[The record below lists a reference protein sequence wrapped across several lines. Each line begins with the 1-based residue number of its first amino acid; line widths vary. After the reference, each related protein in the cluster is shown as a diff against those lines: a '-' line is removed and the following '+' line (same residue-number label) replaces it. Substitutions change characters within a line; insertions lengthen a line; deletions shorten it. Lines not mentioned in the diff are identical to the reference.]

1 MACGGPTRG
10 CPVRDD
16 AIVTEEISHNRELWN
31 GVNTAFTDRDGER
44 RWREPDL
51 RWGLFARPEADLA
64 LLGDVAGLDVVELG
78 CGTAALSAWLARHG
92 ARPVGVDLSPAQLRT
107 ARRCQRRWGPEF
119 PLVEADGEQVP
130 LRSAVADLVV
140 SEHGVGAWCEPE
152 RWVPEAARLLRP
164 GGRLV
169 FMTNSPLSALCVPDD
184 PGPAGDRLLRG
195 VDDVRTVR
203 WDGGGVEHHPGHGE
217 WVGVLGRS
225 GFTVDALH
233 ELRPPVGAEDPVW
246 YEIVSADWAG
256 RWPAEDVWVARRT
269 G

>member
-1 MACGGPTRG
+1 M
-10 CPVRDD
+10 
-16 AIVTEEISHNRELWN
+16 
-31 GVNTAFTDRDGER
+31 
-44 RWREPDL
+44 
-51 RWGLFARPEADLA
+51 
-64 LLGDVAGLDVVELG
+64 
-78 CGTAALSAWLARHG
+78 
-92 ARPVGVDLSPAQLRT
+92 
-107 ARRCQRRWGPEF
+107 
-119 PLVEADGEQVP
+119 EADGEQVP

-195 VDDVRTVR
+195 VEDVRTVR

-225 GFTVDALH
+225 GFTVDALR
-233 ELRPPVGAEDPVW
+233 ELRPPVGAVDPEW
-246 YEIVSADWAG
+246 YEIVSSGWAG